1 MKMMKWALLGSA
13 AIAVTAT
20 AARAD
25 DLSALKAEIEA
36 LQSRVSQ
43 LEAQPQASMPSGYSL
58 LSIRDGQGTF
68 QGVLPERYADR
79 VREESGFTLSVV
91 PTADA
96 APVAEVSVSGEIRTA
111 LIYSDFDATDDDNL
125 DVKVRGRIFI
135 KGKADTAVG
144 EVGGYFRLQADGGG
158 NFSDYSEATKMN
170 KAYGWWKFAP
180 EWELMAGYNDNTAAL
195 QVGWDWLAASG
206 PVSSFG
212 PSNINNEQMRLTY
225 SSGPLSFGIAVEDP
239 DAGTTFGTAVTTDV
253 VKDGKDADT
262 LPDVVTTVNL
272 TSTSTADRSDIPAIE
287 GYLMYSSDSF
297 TGQIVG
303 LYQTDDLGDTDDWAI
318 GGGATFGLGEM
329 FQVTAG
335 GVYGEGTN
343 QYANNV
349 SPLTVDE
356 EFWGASLGILA
367 NLSEDTR
374 LELGVGYED
383 YENAGTALGFGGGI
397 YWDPVSQVTLGVGAT
412 YIDRGDTQE
421 VGLGLDGDDEPVV
434 AIIEDEDNDS
444 LEVFFGTWLR
454 FP

>member
-1 MKMMKWALLGSA
+1 MKMMKWALLGGT

-20 AARAD
+20 AAQAD

-58 LSIRDGQGTF
+58 MSIRDGQGTYE
-68 QGVLPERYADR
+68 GVLPERNADT
-79 VREESGFTLSVV
+79 VREDSGFTLSVL
-91 PTADA
+91 PSADV
-96 APVAEVSVSGEIRTA
+96 APAAEVSVSGEIRTA
-111 LIYSDFDATDDDNL
+111 LIYTDDRQHFDVPPGFDDDETVDNL

-158 NFSDYSEATKMN
+158 NFSDYSENTKMN

-180 EWELMAGYNDNTAAL
+180 NWELMAGYNDNTAAL
-195 QVGWDWLAASG
+195 QVGWDWLAATG
-206 PVSSFG
+206 PTNSFG

-225 SSGPLSFGIAVEDP
+225 TSGPLSFAIALEDP
-239 DAGTTFGTAVTTDV
+239 DPAEHFNHTDNV
-253 VKDGKDADT
+253 
-262 LPDVVTTVNL
+262 
-272 TSTSTADRSDIPAIE
+272 DRSELPALE
-287 GYLMYSSDSF
+287 AYLMYSSDAF
-297 TGQIVG
+297 TAQVVG
-303 LYQTDDLGDTDDWAI
+303 LVQDDNSDDEDVAGIKGGDLDWAI
-318 GGGATFGLGEM
+318 GGGGTIGIAEG

-335 GVYGEGTN
+335 AVVGEGTT
-343 QYANNV
+343 QYANNIG
-349 SPLTVDE
+349 PTTNDE
-356 EFWGASLGILA
+356 DFWAASVGLLA
-367 NLSEDTR
+367 HLSEDTR

-383 YENAGTALGFGGGI
+383 YDNTGNALGFGGGV

-412 YIDRGDTQE
+412 YVERDDLNHSGNNRFELDSRDT
-421 VGLGLDGDDEPVV
+421 
-434 AIIEDEDNDS
+434 